1 MRIILIAMKKYLLLV
16 SLFLLGA
23 TATFAETTFVFKK
36 VSSKFDVK
44 ISVENCDDDIC
55 DGKATVYLMKKNQ
68 LKPFQTI
75 QLEETH
81 LQLRDGMKPNSG
93 VNEVLDSSVYGVY
106 FEDYNFDGA
115 EDLALSNGTY
125 APYGGISHNVYLFTK
140 TSGKFVFHRKL
151 SEMATDAMGIE
162 TDKKTKTLETFTKSG
177 CCWHQTVRYKFFGN
191 RLVKIYSYTEDAINY
206 NDGKVRLITERFV
219 GKKWKKTT
227 KVITLE
233 EYNK

>member
-115 EDLALSNGTY
+115 EDLALAAGTL
-125 APYGGISHNVYLFTK
+125 AAGSRGAFGFSDF
-140 TSGKFVFHRKL
+140 SF
-151 SEMATDAMGIE
+151 SGIE
-162 TDKKTKTLETFTKSG
+162 LKVFRCSG
-177 CCWHQTVRYKFFGN
+177 RRGHPLPAHRCG
-191 RLVKIYSYTEDAINY
+191 
-206 NDGKVRLITERFV
+206 
-219 GKKWKKTT
+219 
-227 KVITLE
+227 
-233 EYNK
+233 